1 MKIKY
6 ILALSALAIL
16 PVVSTLNG
24 EEPQSQ
30 APAKDVATT
39 LTNSLQEAE
48 KTTKDLEILNSNWRF
63 WTGVIVFICTGLV
76 TVISAV
82 SVFAEAAWST
92 GLKIAT
98 ASLSAIATVLALLP
112 NTFHWEPEQKKYGTA
127 FAELSA
133 IEWDLRANTRTIPD
147 LVSRYEQVIQVIH
160 EPGSIETVTVT
171 VTPSPSQTP

>member
-1 MKIKY
+1 MKIQY
-6 ILALSALAIL
+6 ILALLAVAIL
-16 PVVSTLNG
+16 PVASTLNG
-24 EEPQSQ
+24 EEPQSHRPVND
-30 APAKDVATT
+30 AAAA
-39 LTNSLQEAE
+39 LANSLEEAE
-48 KTTKDLEILNSNWRF
+48 KSTKDLETLNSNWRF
-63 WTGVIVFICTGLV
+63 WTSVIVFVCTGLV

-112 NTFHWEPEQKKYGTA
+112 NTFHWESEQKKYGTV

-133 IEWDLRANTRTIPD
+133 IEWDQRVNAKPTAD
-147 LVSRYEQVIQVIH
+147 LVSRYEQVIRVIH

-171 VTPSPSQTP
+171 ATPSASQTP